1 MISKK
6 RFVRKLRE
14 LGYDFK
20 EQLHY
25 QERFRL
31 RGGTHIIHV
40 PRRDQLDE
48 DWVTSTLRQ
57 AQQTPAQIE
66 QFLAEA
72 RR

>member
-6 RFVRKLRE
+6 RFINKLRE

-48 DWVTSTLRQ
+48 EYIRLTLRQ
-57 AQQTPAQIE
+57 AGQTKDQVE
-66 QFLAEA
+66 QFIREA
-72 RR
+72 KM